1 MGTKK
6 GEIMPKVKYTSAKGL
21 VQSPGSDMVLEGFM
35 NGQKQAQRS
44 VTSTA
49 TLTVEDSG
57 KLITL
62 TGTAFTLSLP
72 SVSAASGC
80 HYTILVGAAND
91 YVLSEL
97 VGTDDNV
104 LTMVSANATATERD
118 HAFTTATLSAGA
130 IGDRFFAVSN
140 GTWWVIT
147 AFANAAINAA

>member
-1 MGTKK
+1 
-6 GEIMPKVKYTSAKGL
+6 MPKVKYSDKKGL
-21 VQSPGSDMVLEGFM
+21 YQVAGTGVSLPTAVDGHKMT
-35 NGQKQAQRS
+35 QKS
-44 VTSTA
+44 VTSTD

-72 SVSAASGC
+72 GVSAATGC
-80 HYTILVGAAND
+80 HYTIVAGAAAN

-104 LTMVSANATATERD
+104 LSMVSTSTTSTYIERD

-140 GTWWVIT
+140 GTWWIIT
-147 AFANAAINAA
+147 AFANAPVAVA